1 MKLVE
6 PNFSLS
12 FFLPFFF
19 AGCGWIDGSWPL
31 KKKRNRNCWGEDEEA
46 KIKSLVK
53 SGMDLLRQL
62 THSQACL
69 QIRQQT
75 FFLSGFSKGSF
86 LHGVRKNESLAWS
99 LCPPHSSLKW
109 AGVEGGKKRSVDLM
123 EFKRLRRDQS
133 QSISLLEVFSWPN
146 DDHHHD
152 TLPSPQ
158 KREKERRGGREKKK
172 TQTDWIGWL
181 CHSTLFS
188 THCLTG
194 ANTSLPNFFS
204 LGLCKL

>member
-1 MKLVE
+1 MDPGL
-6 PNFSLS
+6 
-12 FFLPFFF
+12 
-19 AGCGWIDGSWPL
+19 W

-133 QSISLLEVFSWPN
+133 QSISLLEFFFLAKRWSSSWYPPFATKKRERKKGGERKKE
-146 DDHHHD
+146 DPDRLD
-152 TLPSPQ
+152 WMTLPFYP
-158 KREKERRGGREKKK
+158 
-172 TQTDWIGWL
+172 L
-181 CHSTLFS
+181 LY
-188 THCLTG
+188 
-194 ANTSLPNFFS
+194 SLPDWSQYISAKLFFPRPLQAIDPAIAAS
-204 LGLCKL
+204 